1 MKNNSKLLN
10 KELNKRDIEIVKM
23 ILSGESLVDI
33 ASKYGVT
40 KQRIHQISNRCKLKA
55 REIQFD
61 VNKQMTNAIY
71 GTLVERKMSP
81 KIIKNKLGL
90 TDQHVRRFLKYG
102 VDMRVYSVGA
112 YMKECDKFIYD
123 HYMEGYL
130 AHEIVDMFKKKYDVT
145 KRIGDIYV
153 SVKRYIKSDRLP
165 KRVSRRHIKSKE
177 LDDAIIKVYNPN
189 KTDTM
194 ITKELNGMGVKNVN
208 GGKLCVASIS
218 YRIDKKLKLR

>member
-10 KELNKRDIEIVKM
+10 KELNKRDTEIVKM

-40 KQRIHQISNRCKLKA
+40 RQRIHQISNRCKLKA

-112 YMKECDKFIYD
+112 YMKECDKL
-123 HYMEGYL
+123 ENL
-130 AHEIVDMFKKKYDVT
+130 TQKYV
-145 KRIGDIYV
+145 
-153 SVKRYIKSDRLP
+153 
-165 KRVSRRHIKSKE
+165 
-177 LDDAIIKVYNPN
+177 
-189 KTDTM
+189 
-194 ITKELNGMGVKNVN
+194 LNVFLQTN
-208 GGKLCVASIS
+208 
-218 YRIDKKLKLR
+218 